1 MTPTSGTSSP
11 TPSQELIQP
20 AVNVNA
26 EEGLQESSGPE
37 ARETPQ
43 RSSLLVLHYRD
54 SSTLDRKRRATY
66 QRLMTLLNRWEYQR
80 RSIIRMDLTT
90 ANGGDPSK
98 LSDHYEEL
106 IRRIKRKTGVED
118 IQYWK
123 MTTREGNGVIH
134 AILAGNVSL
143 YVDQKWLSEEWEKI
157 HGAIIVYVKRYRGGS
172 LSRGRV
178 SRYLVSQYMAGQDAQ
193 AHVSW
198 TWKTTF
204 NVPIVRFWKQF
215 KAASRGLHIKKIVKY
230 WDRLIRDEV
239 VEFGPWACS
248 LARGWYVLPEWEWAT
263 EAPPWA

>member
-1 MTPTSGTSSP
+1 MTPTSDNTSP
-11 TPSQELIQP
+11 TPLHEPI
-20 AVNVNA
+20 NA
-26 EEGLQESSGPE
+26 GIDATVKEGVQESSGPE
-37 ARETPQ
+37 ARETP
-43 RSSLLVLHYRD
+43 SSPLLVLNYGD
-54 SSTLDRKRRATY
+54 SSTLGRKRRSTY

-90 ANGGDPSK
+90 AIGGDSSK

-106 IRRIKRKTGVED
+106 IRRIKRKTGVD
-118 IQYWK
+118 AIQYWK
-123 MTTREGNGVIH
+123 MITREGNGVIH

-157 HGAIIVYVKRYRGGS
+157 HGAIIVYVKRYRGEP

-178 SRYLVSQYMAGQDAQ
+178 SRYLVSQYMSGQDAQ

-204 NVPIVRFWKQF
+204 NVPIVKFWKQF
-215 KAASRGLHIKKIVKY
+215 KAASRGLHIKIIVKY

-248 LARGWYVLPEWEWAT
+248 LTRGWYVLPEWEWAAET
-263 EAPPWA
+263 LPWA

>member
-1 MTPTSGTSSP
+1 MTPTPS
-11 TPSQELIQP
+11 TPSPAPFQEPIQGGID
-20 AVNVNA
+20 ASGK
-26 EEGLQESSGPE
+26 EGFKESSGPE

-43 RSSLLVLHYRD
+43 GSSLLVLNYGD
-54 SSTLDRKRRATY
+54 SSTLGRKRRSTY
-66 QRLMTLLNRWEYQR
+66 QRLMTLLTRWEHQR

-90 ANGGDPSK
+90 PKGSDPSK
-98 LSDHYEEL
+98 LFDRFEEL
-106 IRRIKRKTGVED
+106 IRRIKQKTGVAD

-134 AILAGNVSL
+134 SILAGDVSL

-157 HGAIIVYVKRYRGGS
+157 HGAIIVYVKRYRSGS

-204 NVPIVRFWKQF
+204 NVPIVKFWKQF
-215 KAASRGLHIKKIVKY
+215 KAASRGLHIKKIVNY
-230 WDRLIRDEV
+230 WDRLIREETV
-239 VEFGPWACS
+239 FLS
-248 LARGWYVLPEWEWAT
+248 
-263 EAPPWA
+263 

>member
-1 MTPTSGTSSP
+1 MTPQEGHAPSP
-11 TPSQELIQP
+11 APSKEQIQVE
-20 AVNVNA
+20 AAANG

-37 ARETPQ
+37 ARETP
-43 RSSLLVLHYRD
+43 RSSLLVLNYGD
-54 SSTLDRKRRATY
+54 SSTLGRKRRATY

-80 RSIIRMDLTT
+80 RSIIRKDLTM

-106 IRRIKRKTGVED
+106 IRRIKRKTGVKD

-134 AILAGNVSL
+134 AILAGNESL
-143 YVDQKWLSEEWEKI
+143 YVDQGWLSEEWEKI
-157 HGAIIVYVKRYRGGS
+157 HGAIIVYVKRYRGGT

-204 NVPIVRFWKQF
+204 TSPSLNFGNNSKRLL
-215 KAASRGLHIKKIVKY
+215 AA
-230 WDRLIRDEV
+230 
-239 VEFGPWACS
+239 F
-248 LARGWYVLPEWEWAT
+248 T
-263 EAPPWA
+263 

>member
-1 MTPTSGTSSP
+1 
-11 TPSQELIQP
+11 
-20 AVNVNA
+20 
-26 EEGLQESSGPE
+26 
-37 ARETPQ
+37 
-43 RSSLLVLHYRD
+43 
-54 SSTLDRKRRATY
+54 
-66 QRLMTLLNRWEYQR
+66 MTLLNRWEYQR

-123 MTTREGNGVIH
+123 MTSREGNGVIH
-134 AILAGNVSL
+134 AIFAGNVSL
-143 YVDQKWLSEEWEKI
+143 YVDHKWLSEEWEKI

-178 SRYLVSQYMAGQDAQ
+178 SRYLVSQYLSGQDAQ

-204 NVPIVRFWKQF
+204 NVPIVKFWKQF
-215 KAASRGLHIKKIVKY
+215 KAALAVFILKK
-230 WDRLIRDEV
+230 
-239 VEFGPWACS
+239 S
-248 LARGWYVLPEWEWAT
+248 
-263 EAPPWA
+263 

>member
-1 MTPTSGTSSP
+1 
-11 TPSQELIQP
+11 
-20 AVNVNA
+20 
-26 EEGLQESSGPE
+26 
-37 ARETPQ
+37 
-43 RSSLLVLHYRD
+43 
-54 SSTLDRKRRATY
+54 
-66 QRLMTLLNRWEYQR
+66 
-80 RSIIRMDLTT
+80 MDLTT

-157 HGAIIVYVKRYRGGS
+157 HGATIVYVKRYRGGS

-204 NVPIVRFWKQF
+204 NVPIVKFWKQF
-215 KAASRGLHIKKIVKY
+215 KAASRGLHIKNIVKY
-230 WDRLIRDEV
+230 WDRLIRDET

-248 LARGWYVLPEWEWAT
+248 LTRGWYVLPSWEWAA